1 MTHIPPDQNP
11 AHSPPEVPV
20 TPGPG
25 PEIQPGYR
33 PEPEIPAL
41 PPDTFDPGA
50 PSGPEV
56 VPDTSPEEIPV
67 PGEAAAG

>member
-1 MTHIPPDQNP
+1 MTHIFPDQIS
-11 AHSPPEVPV
+11 AHTPPEVPV

-25 PEIQPGYR
+25 PEIQPGYQ

-41 PPDTFDPGA
+41 PPDTFDPGL

-67 PGEAAAG
+67 PGEASAS